1 MTTSYFRLT
10 NLYLNEEKTMK
21 QFKVFVISK
30 FKIRFLINNVE
41 YLNSF
46 LKILKGFEFPSPML
60 IQAYGWPGILKLNH
74 VVGISPVQTGK
85 TFTYLCPLL
94 SELLN
99 PQSYQELAIGNGVC
113 KDRLTR

>member
-1 MTTSYFRLT
+1 
-10 NLYLNEEKTMK
+10 
-21 QFKVFVISK
+21 
-30 FKIRFLINNVE
+30 
-41 YLNSF
+41 
-46 LKILKGFEFPSPML
+46 ML

-113 KDRLTR
+113 KDIVSVIIVAIVIVQMLVIFVFNVHSWNQIQF